1 MGVAI
6 GFRHQLCR
14 RSFGDATGDVRCMAT
29 NMDENGTDIYSTVR
43 STEQI

>member
-14 RSFGDATGDVRCMAT
+14 RSFGDATGDVAMYGH
-29 NMDENGTDIYSTVR
+29 ENGTDIYSTVR